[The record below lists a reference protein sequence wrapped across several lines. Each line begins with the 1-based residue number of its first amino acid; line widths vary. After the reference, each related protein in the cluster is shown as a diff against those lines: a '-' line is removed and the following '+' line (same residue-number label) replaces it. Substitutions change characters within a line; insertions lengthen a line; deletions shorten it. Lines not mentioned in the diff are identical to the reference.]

1 LNNRLLFKPMGR
13 IGRLREIYRSLLRQ
27 RSGQFAFPP
36 SERVASRL
44 EAGGEIINP
53 LSGMVA
59 YDCSLKNESPAPVNN
74 VTVYRDERV
83 LARQHVAA
91 HSFQKRRSI
100 HN

>member
-1 LNNRLLFKPMGR
+1 MER
-13 IGRLREIYRSLLRQ
+13 IGRLTEFYRPLPRE

-44 EAGGEIINP
+44 EAGVEIIKP
-53 LSGMVA
+53 LFGLVA

-74 VTVYRDERV
+74 VTIYRDERV
-83 LARQHVAA
+83 LARQDVAA

>member
-1 LNNRLLFKPMGR
+1 MGR
-13 IGRLREIYRSLLRQ
+13 IGRLREFYRPLLRR

-36 SERVASRL
+36 SERVAYRL
-44 EAGGEIINP
+44 EAGVEIIK
-53 LSGMVA
+53 LLFGLVA
-59 YDCSLKNESPAPVNN
+59 YDCSLKNESPALVNI

-83 LARQHVAA
+83 LARQRVAA